1 MCMCLCVCLYAVCV
15 CLCSVCVCSVCVRE
29 RERRTHVYGGNLSGL
44 SSQTP
49 MSVGEKKC
57 HEWTEAMRASESV
70 QSRVQFVFSF
80 STLKP
85 KGRGGK
91 QASFHKSLCR
101 RQQVVK
107 GSHPLSQLF
116 L

>member
-1 MCMCLCVCLYAVCV
+1 
-15 CLCSVCVCSVCVRE
+15 
-29 RERRTHVYGGNLSGL
+29 VYGGNLSGL

>member
-1 MCMCLCVCLYAVCV
+1 M
-15 CLCSVCVCSVCVRE
+15 
-29 RERRTHVYGGNLSGL
+29 YGGNLSGL

-80 STLKP
+80 YVVKP
-85 KGRGGK
+85 RGGVGK
-91 QASFHKSLCR
+91 NYQHVYGSR
-101 RQQVVK
+101 QVVK
-107 GSHPLSQLF
+107 GSGQGFSCFFRSFCSRKQVRLCLANRQYSQCF
-116 L
+116 K